1 MWTLVLRS
9 TILEYSLYLIK
20 FGTQTCSAAYQCLYW
35 DALGQA
41 IRQLKTYHPPE
52 DSLPLNLLSP
62 QLSQDK
68 VMSTRGPRTQLHT
81 PWGQH

>member
-20 FGTQTCSAAYQCLYW
+20 FGTQTCSAAYQWLYW

-41 IRQLKTYHPPE
+41 ISQMN
-52 DSLPLNLLSP
+52 SLA
-62 QLSQDK
+62 
-68 VMSTRGPRTQLHT
+68 
-81 PWGQH
+81 